1 MHAAVPSRRLLAL
14 LSIAAY
20 ALVFT
25 VFHFYERIGL
35 GLGHFYYV
43 AIALAALSGGTWL
56 GGGGGALAAVLY
68 MVGVA
73 VNPHIP
79 NSSLRTEGTLVRAA
93 TYIAIGA
100 LIGWFATRHRQMVA
114 ELRILADRDT
124 LTGLP
129 NTRAF
134 ESAVD
139 RRLKE
144 ARPFLLLV
152 AELTD
157 LDRGAVPPD
166 ERLRAAANHLLLRLE
181 PTDEVARIGPREFA
195 VIVSGGGESPRRTA
209 GKLEALLAQS
219 GAPSTVGWASHP
231 RDAENALSLYRAAN
245 ERLYARKIVLAGSR
259 PRALQDAGAG

>member
-1 MHAAVPSRRLLAL
+1 MHAAVPSRRAVAL

-25 VFHFYERIGL
+25 IFRFYERIGL

-43 AIALAALSGGTWL
+43 AIALAALAGGTWF
-56 GGGGGALAAVLY
+56 GVGGGALAAVLY

-79 NSSLRTEGTLVRAA
+79 TSSLQTEGTLVRAA
-93 TYIAIGA
+93 TYVAMGG
-100 LIGWFATRHRQMVA
+100 LVGWFAARHRQMVA

-134 ESAVD
+134 EVAVD

-152 AELTD
+152 AELSD
-157 LDRGAVPPD
+157 LDHGAAPAD
-166 ERLRAAANHLLLRLE
+166 ELLRSAANQLLLRLE
-181 PTDEVARIGPREFA
+181 PTDEIARIGTREFA

-209 GKLEALLAQS
+209 GTLEALLAQI

-245 ERLYARKIVLAGSR
+245 ERLYARKIVLAGSP

>member
-1 MHAAVPSRRLLAL
+1 MHAAVPSRRAVAI

-20 ALVFT
+20 AFVFA
-25 VFHFYERIGL
+25 VFRFYERIGL

-43 AIALAALSGGTWL
+43 AIALAALAGGTWF
-56 GGGGGALAAVLY
+56 GVAGGALAAALY
-68 MVGVA
+68 MIGVA
-73 VNPHIP
+73 VNPHMP
-79 NSSLRTEGTLVRAA
+79 TSSLPTEGTLVRAA
-93 TYIAIGA
+93 TYIAIGG

-134 ESAVD
+134 EAAVD

-144 ARPFLLLV
+144 GRPFLLVV
-152 AELTD
+152 AELTNVD
-157 LDRGAVPPD
+157 HGPAPAD
-166 ERLRAAANHLLLRLE
+166 ELLRAAANHLLLRLE
-181 PTDEVARIGPREFA
+181 PTDEIARIGTREFA

-209 GKLEALLAQS
+209 GKLEALLAQC

-245 ERLYARKIVLAGSR
+245 ERLYARKIVLAGTPR
-259 PRALQDAGAG
+259 RALQGAGAG